1 MYINTV
7 SILSVLVDKGLVR
20 PSMQLRIVSTNSELV
35 EMCAAI
41 LAEVVT
47 PDQPW
52 SVTTDGSE
60 DSGDVADLY
69 VWDFPG
75 DVAPPKHITWTY
87 SNLIVVA
94 YRRDLAEV
102 QKSFGFEPHIV
113 LKPAN
118 RVALSA
124 LIGLVVSSRA
134 AASLR
139 DDRDHILQS
148 LIQANL
154 KLQEYDRDRTN
165 FLSRVVHDF
174 LTPLTVLNGYCGLLL
189 GDQLGPLT
197 DNQQEVVRRMQSGS
211 KRLSR
216 IVSSILELG
225 MDRALR
231 KRPSLQ
237 KADLPKSLNQ
247 ALQEID
253 YLAKEKNIRIDIQL
267 EPCEEAL
274 YFDPAQL
281 EQVFANILDNACK
294 FTPRN
299 GVIEIRGAS
308 YFWER
313 RGRTDSARSLPKERR
328 FSDLKTPNSYRVDVV
343 DSGMPILPEHLGNIF
358 EEYTSYSGGGDR
370 SGGGLGL
377 AICRS
382 ILEQHRGRIWAE
394 NTDKGPMFSIVLP
407 IHRRV
412 APQVL
417 ANYSEGANVGTQ
429 A

>member
-1 MYINTV
+1 ME
-7 SILSVLVDKGLVR
+7 
-20 PSMQLRIVSTNSELV
+20 LRVFSTNSELFDL
-35 EMCAAI
+35 CRTI
-41 LAEVVT
+41 LGDVAT
-47 PDQPW
+47 ADQPW
-52 SVTTDGSE
+52 SLASARTESATTDP
-60 DSGDVADLY
+60 ADLY

-75 DVAPPKHITWTY
+75 DAAPPEHIAWTY

-94 YRRDLAEV
+94 DRRDLAEI
-102 QKSFGFEPHIV
+102 QKCFGFEPHIV
-113 LKPAN
+113 LKPVN

-124 LIGLVVSSRA
+124 LISLAVSNRA
-134 AASLR
+134 AVSLR
-139 DDRDHILQS
+139 DDRDHILQC
-148 LIQANL
+148 LIEANL

-165 FLSRVVHDF
+165 FLMRVVHDF
-174 LTPLTVLNGYCGLLL
+174 RTPLTVLNGYCGLLL
-189 GDQLGPLT
+189 CDPLGSLN
-197 DNQQEVVRRMQSGS
+197 DNQQEVIRRMQYSA

-216 IVSSILELG
+216 MVSSMLELG

-231 KRPSLQ
+231 RGPSLQ
-237 KADLPKSLNQ
+237 KSDLPKSLEQ
-247 ALQEID
+247 ALQEIL
-253 YLAKEKNIRIDIQL
+253 YLAKEKDIRIETHL
-267 EPCEEAL
+267 EPSEEAL

-299 GVIEIRGAS
+299 GVIEIRGGP

-313 RGRTDSARSLPKERR
+313 RGHTQSAGPLPKERR
-328 FSDLKTPNSYRVDVV
+328 FSDLSTPNSYRVDIV
-343 DSGMPILPEHLGNIF
+343 DSGAPIPPEHLEKIF
-358 EEYTSYSGGGDR
+358 EEYTSYAGGRDR

-394 NTDKGPMFSIVLP
+394 NTDKGPMFSFVLP
-407 IHRRV
+407 IHKRV

-417 ANYSEGANVGTQ
+417 ANYSAGVSVEAQ